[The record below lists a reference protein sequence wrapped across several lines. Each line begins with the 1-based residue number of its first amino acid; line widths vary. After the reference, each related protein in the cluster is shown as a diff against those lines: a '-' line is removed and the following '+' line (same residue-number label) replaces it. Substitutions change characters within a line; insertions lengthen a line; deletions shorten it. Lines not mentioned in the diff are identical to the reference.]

1 MPTRQTS
8 SSGRPKSPRIQ
19 VVLPEELCD
28 RLAVLAELEAR
39 TVSNMARVLIQQG
52 VERLET
58 LHGLEP
64 DEASAAAPAELPRPV
79 RPAPEGLSRRD
90 RSRGAS
96 PEAKPSRAK
105 RPRGDEAKADRARE
119 NSADDG
125 RFGAASPIGRRAAP
139 SRRAPSVGSPSRG
152 TTSDASPFSADAFRA
167 ELERQGQEPSPR
179 AQRPRR
185 LRIWRP
191 S

>member
-8 SSGRPKSPRIQ
+8 SSGKPKSPRIQ
-19 VVLPEELCD
+19 VVLPEELCE
-28 RLAVLAELEAR
+28 RLAALAELEAR

-52 VERLET
+52 VERLES
-58 LHGLEP
+58 LHGLESE
-64 DEASAAAPAELPRPV
+64 DMSATAPAELPRSV
-79 RPAPEGLSRRD
+79 RPAPKDLSRRD
-90 RSRGAS
+90 RSR
-96 PEAKPSRAK
+96 
-105 RPRGDEAKADRARE
+105 
-119 NSADDG
+119 
-125 RFGAASPIGRRAAP
+125 
-139 SRRAPSVGSPSRG
+139 RAPSVSSPSRG
-152 TTSDASPFSADAFRA
+152 ASSEAPPFSADAFRA